1 MKVFVKN
8 EASLS
13 HVSNSG
19 QTILRRVLFQKES
32 SIERTCRKEE
42 KLKLTLKIK
51 MFWSLLTVSI

>member
-19 QTILRRVLFQKES
+19 QTILRRVLSQKES
-32 SIERTCRKEE
+32 SIEKTSERK
-42 KLKLTLKIK
+42 K
-51 MFWSLLTVSI
+51 S